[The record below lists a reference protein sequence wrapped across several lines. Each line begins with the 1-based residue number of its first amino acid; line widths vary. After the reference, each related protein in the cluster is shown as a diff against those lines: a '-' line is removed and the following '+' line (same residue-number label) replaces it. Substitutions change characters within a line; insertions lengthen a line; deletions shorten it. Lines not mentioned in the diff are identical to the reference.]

1 MLSMLKLVLI
11 WKLSREWLLWTG
23 YARCRLT
30 AKETPIASCEV
41 IVVDVIYRI
50 AVQGIFVGI
59 IIKAGAASLKVTDL
73 LFAFLFCKKI
83 NQENSC
89 PSSLAVCCL
98 LISIMKF
105 SEHSNIYLDL

>member
-1 MLSMLKLVLI
+1 M
-11 WKLSREWLLWTG
+11 
-23 YARCRLT
+23 
-30 AKETPIASCEV
+30 
-41 IVVDVIYRI
+41 VVDVIYRI
-50 AVQGIFVGI
+50 AVQRIFVGI
-59 IIKAGAASLKVTDL
+59 IIKAGTASLKVTDL

-89 PSSLAVCCL
+89 PCSLAVCYL